1 MLVVGVDGCKQ
12 GWVAMA
18 TKGGKVHEAR
28 FFSEFRE
35 PFALVKY

>member
-1 MLVVGVDGCKQ
+1 MLVVGVDGCKK